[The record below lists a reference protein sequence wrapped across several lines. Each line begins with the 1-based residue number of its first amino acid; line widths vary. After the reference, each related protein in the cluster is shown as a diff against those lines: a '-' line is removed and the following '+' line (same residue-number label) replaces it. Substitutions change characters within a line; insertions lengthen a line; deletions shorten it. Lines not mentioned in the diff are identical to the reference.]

1 MRGLSWWTI
10 PLNVDGTRNCSLWN
24 YVWSQA
30 GNLIFTVSKTAL
42 QITIAIKEAAA
53 ADDPLK
59 FLYDES
65 GGAVATVFAVFFV
78 PVASLMFIL
87 AGIWA
92 GINALRR
99 KGIRAALG
107 AAAVAAG
114 IIALAGFA
122 YTATAGG
129 SQRVPQPSRE
139 RSTPRSPRSTPSPPT
154 PCSTSSPQ
162 DSGACILPDGPADAI
177 RGQRLTS
184 CVLADALAY
193 RPWAIGQFGGAG
205 AGPDPVARGLDSC
218 HPGRET
224 APSRSR
230 RSGRRRRCPATW
242 QPWGTARTCGPTSS
256 PSTAE
261 CRSVSTLSGQNGY
274 LKCAAGATA
283 AFTDSPAWML
293 IKSRRRGER

>member
-1 MRGLSWWTI
+1 MDQLPALPPGDYTLYEISGLRGLSWWTI

-78 PVASLMFIL
+78 PVATLMFIL

-114 IIALAGFA
+114 IIALDRVRLHGDHRWQ
-122 YTATAGG
+122 
-129 SQRVPQPSRE
+129 QRVPQHRGNSRH
-139 RSTPRSPRSTPSPPT
+139 R
-154 PCSTSSPQ
+154 
-162 DSGACILPDGPADAI
+162 DLP
-177 RGQRLTS
+177 GQRRRHQRPVRRARHRQRGLHPARRPGRRDPRAT
-184 CVLADALAY
+184 ADLLRAGR
-193 RPWAIGQFGGAG
+193 RPGLPAMGDRPVRRRRRRAR
-205 AGPDPVARGLDSC
+205 PVARVI
-218 HPGRET
+218 GRLSPRAET
-224 APSRSR
+224 APFRSR
-230 RSGRRRRCPATW
+230 RCGRRRRCPAT
-242 QPWGTARTCGPTSS
+242 
-256 PSTAE
+256 
-261 CRSVSTLSGQNGY
+261 
-274 LKCAAGATA
+274 
-283 AFTDSPAWML
+283 
-293 IKSRRRGER
+293 